1 MNFKQKIFA
10 ACLASLDEKVNS
22 LKASLLELEEGSEND
37 TKSSAGD
44 KHETARAMMQIEQE
58 KLGKQLNELLEQKSS
73 VEKID
78 ATAISPLIAKGSL
91 VHTNK
96 GILFVAA
103 AIGKITVDEKPVMVL
118 SPQSPLGIK
127 LMGLK
132 KHDRT
137 EIKGI
142 PYTILQIE

>member
-1 MNFKQKIFA
+1 MSFKQKIYQRCF
-10 ACLASLDEKVNS
+10 SFLDEKIASLRNS
-22 LKASLLELEEGSEND
+22 LAELEEGSEND

-58 KLGKQLNELLEQKSS
+58 KLGKQLNDFLEQKAI

-78 ATAISPLIAKGSL
+78 ASAVSTYITKGSL

-96 GILFVAA
+96 GILFFAT
-103 AIGKITVDEKPVMVL
+103 AIGKITVDEKNIMVL
-118 SPQSPLGIK
+118 SPQSPLGLK

-132 KHDRT
+132 KHIST
-137 EIKGI
+137 EFNGMQ
-142 PYTILQIE
+142 YTVLQIE